1 MVFDSLEME
10 STEMTEPE
18 SDGEIDP
25 FEDLKARIDRI
36 LGENQYR
43 IKANREVPQARPRY
57 NRDWK
62 KDKEEKKG

>member
-1 MVFDSLEME
+1 MAFVEAGRKFNVKINRALLDE
-10 STEMTEPE
+10 
-18 SDGEIDP
+18 
-25 FEDLKARIDRI
+25 IDRI